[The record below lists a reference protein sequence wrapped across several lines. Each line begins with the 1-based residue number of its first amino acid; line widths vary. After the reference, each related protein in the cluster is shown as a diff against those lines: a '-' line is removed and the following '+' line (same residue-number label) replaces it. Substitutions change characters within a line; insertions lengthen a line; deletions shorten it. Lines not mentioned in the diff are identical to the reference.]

1 MGTVFADELNIN
13 IDNPFNLQIGPNAGN
28 LMEAILPSTFLK
40 NLHISNLSVSNRKNA
55 ENSITKLDTAIEYI
69 SKERARM
76 GSYQNRLEH
85 SKNLVKISGENLSN
99 ANSKIED
106 TDMAKEFMN
115 MTKINILSQSA
126 QAILSQSNFSK
137 ENILK
142 LLQ

>member
-1 MGTVFADELNIN
+1 
-13 IDNPFNLQIGPNAGN
+13 
-28 LMEAILPSTFLK
+28 
-40 NLHISNLSVSNRKNA
+40 
-55 ENSITKLDTAIEYI
+55 
-69 SKERARM
+69 M

-115 MTKINILSQSA
+115 MTKINILSQSS